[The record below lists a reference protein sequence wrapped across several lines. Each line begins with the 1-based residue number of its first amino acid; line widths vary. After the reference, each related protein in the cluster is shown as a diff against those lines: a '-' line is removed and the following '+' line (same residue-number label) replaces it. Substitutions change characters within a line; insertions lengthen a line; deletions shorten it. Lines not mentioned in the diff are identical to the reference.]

1 MLTSRTALGIQTVWA
16 QIRLLLEEQ
25 SDLGPHCLL
34 QRHLKRTNLVA
45 LSSQRDN
52 VILQA
57 NMRIVDEAYAVAKL
71 GIIINSSINFIL
83 YCVGGRWFRKELV
96 KILQIFC
103 GCKERVPVPG
113 YYDTYS
119 FPDTNSTTPNMTT
132 TMKSEPAM

>member
-1 MLTSRTALGIQTVWA
+1 
-16 QIRLLLEEQ
+16 
-25 SDLGPHCLL
+25 
-34 QRHLKRTNLVA
+34 
-45 LSSQRDN
+45 
-52 VILQA
+52 
-57 NMRIVDEAYAVAKL
+57 MRIVDEAYAVAKL

-119 FPDTNSTTPNMTT
+119 FPDTTSTTPNTTT